1 MRVIA
6 VAAAVLGAVLA
17 AGGAVGAYT
26 PQALPFY
33 PQAGVIGKDLYVAN
47 HVDLDPGPGIR
58 DFACGTQTYDTHTG
72 QDSIIRSFR
81 EMDVGVP
88 VFAAL
93 DGEVISTQDGFYD
106 REFGPT
112 ISQFDNHIVIQHGL
126 GRFTIYGHLRRGL
139 TLHRGDKVVAG
150 QQIGWT
156 ASSGSSSWPHLH
168 FTYKEAD
175 DVVEPFAGPCRTGP
189 SAWATQPV
197 FPTQPYARDLA
208 VSARPFRG
216 EARLPY
222 DKAVRTGTF
231 VRGTRTVY
239 LRLELGA
246 VSPGQALRI
255 RLLRPDG
262 SIAVADDRP
271 IPFAVWHGYGHGYFA
286 YRVPFTTTGAWPLT
300 VSVDDWPV
308 VDATLRVVATKRQVR
323 NRRPNTLGATL
334 IPAEPTV
341 NDVLQCRAEASLVNE
356 DPDFDLV
363 RYRYRWT
370 VAGRPLR
377 TVTSAALS
385 DVLRRGLVSPW
396 QEIACAITPSDGRLS
411 GARARTAGTIRP

>member
-1 MRVIA
+1 MRVISL
-6 VAAAVLGAVLA
+6 AAGVLA
-17 AGGAVGAYT
+17 AVAVAGGAGGADT
-26 PQALPFY
+26 PPALPFY

-58 DFACGTQTYDTHTG
+58 DYACGSQTYDTHTG

-81 EMDVGVP
+81 EMDIGVP
-88 VFAAL
+88 VFAVL

-106 REFGPT
+106 REFGNT
-112 ISQFDNHIVIQHGL
+112 ISRFDNHIVIQHSP

-139 TLHRGDKVVAG
+139 TLRRGDKVVAG

-175 DVVEPFAGPCRTGP
+175 EVVEPFAGPCRSGP

-208 VSARPFRG
+208 VSSKPFRG

-239 LRLELGA
+239 LRLELAA
-246 VSPGQALRI
+246 VTPGQALRI
-255 RLLRPDG
+255 RLLRPGG

-271 IPFAVWHGYGHGYFA
+271 IPFAIWHGYGHGYFA
-286 YRVPFTTTGAWPLT
+286 YRVPFATTGAWPLT
-300 VSVDDWPV
+300 VAVDGGPV
-308 VDATLRVVATKRQVR
+308 VDTTLRVVETKRQVR
-323 NRRPNTLGATL
+323 NRRPNAFGATL
-334 IPAEPTV
+334 IPQEPAV

-356 DPDFDLV
+356 DPDFDVV

-370 VAGRPLR
+370 VEGRTVR

-385 DVLRRGLVSPW
+385 DVLRHGLASPG
-396 QEIACAITPSDGRLS
+396 QTVECAVIPSDGRLS
-411 GARARTAGTIRP
+411 GATARAAGTIRS